1 MKKRFVLLSALFLS
15 FKFIFS
21 QSINPDHVKSISFQ
35 KQNENKY
42 SNLFVGTIN
51 ERFSLSFDIL
61 SGLEHDLYYVIEHC
75 DFDWEKSQLI
85 KSEYIQGFDDVKID
99 NYSSSFNTYQ
109 IYTNYNISFPNSN
122 TSFKKSGNYIIKIV
136 DEYGDE
142 IFRRKFILY
151 ENLVTVQTEIKRS
164 REIEFINEKQVVN
177 FEINPINIQLNNP
190 GKTVKVKVF
199 KNNELNYSVDNI
211 KPQYNMGRKLIY
223 KYDKE
228 LSFWG
233 GNEYLFFENKFVR
246 NTSINIRGFDLED
259 IYSNFLYEDFS
270 RKNRKYT
277 YNPDINGGFL
287 FNVNNSSNAEFEA
300 DYVNIHFYLQ
310 KSQAFDSENKI
321 YVVGDFNNYQISD
334 EYLMEYNSRYNLF
347 ELVLKLKQGFY
358 NYKYIAVNQEKKIIH
373 GEISGN
379 FDETENEY
387 NVIVYYRNY
396 GERFDRVVGVGKGLS
411 QYITNWKK
419 FIIFSTILW

>member
-21 QSINPDHVKSISFQ
+21 QSINPDLVKSISFQ

-151 ENLVTVQTEIKRS
+151 ENLVSVQTEIKRS

-259 IYSNFLYEDFS
+259 IYSNFLFEDFS

-277 YNPDINGGFL
+277 FNPDINGGFL

-300 DYVNIHFYLQ
+300 DYVNIHFYLH
-310 KSQAFDSENKI
+310 KPQAFDLENKI

-411 QYITNWKK
+411 QFITN
-419 FIIFSTILW
+419 

>member
-61 SGLEHDLYYVIEHC
+61 SGLEHDLYYAIEHC

-259 IYSNFLYEDFS
+259 IYSNFLFEDFS

-310 KSQAFDSENKI
+310 KPKAFDSENKI

-358 NYKYIAVNQEKKIIH
+358 NYKYIAVNKEKKIIH

-411 QYITNWKK
+411 QYITN
-419 FIIFSTILW
+419 

>member
-1 MKKRFVLLSALFLS
+1 MKKRFVLLTALFLS

-21 QSINPDHVKSISFQ
+21 QSINPDNVKSISFQ
-35 KQNENKY
+35 KQNENKF
-42 SNLFVGTIN
+42 SNIFVGTIN
-51 ERFSLSFDIL
+51 EKFSLSFDIL

-75 DFDWEKSQLI
+75 DFNWEKSQLI

-122 TSFKKSGNYIIKIV
+122 TSFKKSGNYIIKIL

-190 GKTVKVKVF
+190 SKTVKVKVF
-199 KNNELNYSVDNI
+199 KNNELNYSIDNI

-259 IYSNFLYEDFS
+259 IYSNFLFEDFS

-277 YNPDINGGFL
+277 FNPDINGGFL

-310 KSQAFDSENKI
+310 KPQAFDLENKI

-396 GERFDRVVGVGKGLS
+396 GERYDRVVGVGKGLS
-411 QYITNWKK
+411 QFITN
-419 FIIFSTILW
+419 

>member
-1 MKKRFVLLSALFLS
+1 MKKRFVLLTALFLS

-21 QSINPDHVKSISFQ
+21 QSINPDNVKSISFQ
-35 KQNENKY
+35 KQNENKF
-42 SNLFVGTIN
+42 SNIFVGTIN
-51 ERFSLSFDIL
+51 EKFSLSFDIL

-190 GKTVKVKVF
+190 SKTVKVKVF
-199 KNNELNYSVDNI
+199 KNNELNYSIDNI

-310 KSQAFDSENKI
+310 KPQAFDLENKI

-411 QYITNWKK
+411 QFITN
-419 FIIFSTILW
+419 

>member
-1 MKKRFVLLSALFLS
+1 MKKRFVLLTALFLS

-21 QSINPDHVKSISFQ
+21 QSINPDNVKSISFQ
-35 KQNENKY
+35 KQNENKF
-42 SNLFVGTIN
+42 SNIFVGTIN
-51 ERFSLSFDIL
+51 EKFSLSFDIL

-75 DFDWEKSQLI
+75 DFNWEKSQLI

-109 IYTNYNISFPNSN
+109 IYTHYNISFPNSN

-190 GKTVKVKVF
+190 SKTVKVKVF
-199 KNNELNYSVDNI
+199 KNNELNYSIENI

-259 IYSNFLYEDFS
+259 IYSNFLFEDFS

-310 KSQAFDSENKI
+310 KPQAFDLENKI

-411 QYITNWKK
+411 QFITN
-419 FIIFSTILW
+419 